1 MIGKII
7 KLICEIV
14 IFAGVLWR
22 FSGDWQFSLSQ
33 QFDAATF
40 ILQIIIVLLSSFALA
55 FAVVELIREIRQR
68 RREKEENR
76 IGPDL

>member
-14 IFAGVLWR
+14 IFVGVLWR
-22 FSGDWQFSLSQ
+22 FSSKWQLFLIQ
-33 QFDAATF
+33 QFDEAAF
-40 ILQIIIVLLSSFALA
+40 VLEIVIILLSSFALTS
-55 FAVVELIREIRQR
+55 AVIELIREIRQR